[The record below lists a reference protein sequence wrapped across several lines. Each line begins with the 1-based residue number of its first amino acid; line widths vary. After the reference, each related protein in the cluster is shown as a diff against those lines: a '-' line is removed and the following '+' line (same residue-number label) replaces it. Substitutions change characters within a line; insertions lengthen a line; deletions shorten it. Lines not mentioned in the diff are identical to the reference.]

1 MKNIIEDWEYKYFK
15 PEEIACKGKTCG
27 CMGELWN
34 SERYGEKMPSYL
46 KVALY
51 KINKLREL
59 WGKPIILNS
68 AHRCRKHNM
77 EVGGAIN
84 SMHLRIAFD
93 CRMPKEEQQE
103 FIELAQKIGF
113 TGIGVYEN
121 FVHLDLGK
129 KRKWKGK
136 Y

>member
-1 MKNIIEDWEYKYFK
+1 MKNIIDTWEYKYFN
-15 PEEIACKGKTCG
+15 PREISCKGKTCG